1 MTDRE
6 KLCREFTELTGGH
19 WHESV
24 ASGKDITCICD
35 DCGKVHGNP
44 TYENPADVLRVMLD
58 VLPRNKFIRFVDK
71 YGKWWTQTEMT
82 EHGKVDITYPYFSTQ
97 MIIEPDALL
106 KAAVTFL
113 EEREEK

>member
-44 TYENPADVLRVMLD
+44 TYGYLFI
-58 VLPRNKFIRFVDK
+58 PRLTDHR
-71 YGKWWTQTEMT
+71 TMMPLSQHRHTL
-82 EHGKVDITYPYFSTQ
+82 HRQPCFSYQ
-97 MIIEPDALL
+97 QR
-106 KAAVTFL
+106 KNNY
-113 EEREEK
+113 